1 MYGKSA
7 GSLHKAQGQNK
18 INIAISIGCAALLV
32 AIAALF
38 TPSSS
43 VFSALLPDGCSTGLK
58 TVTGTSYYGIDGVD
72 GISAYTVWLN
82 EGHTGDEDAFLKD
95 LVGVKGEAGYSGAN
109 GKSAFQLWLDAGNK
123 GSSAEFITSLIGAD
137 GVDGVA
143 GLSAYE
149 LWLSTGQN
157 GTLQNFLNTL
167 TGASGASGANGTNG
181 SNGLSAYELWKQSDS
196 ANTNKTVAEFLTSLV
211 GAQGVKGDTG
221 ATGVSGASGAP
232 GASGEPGAV
241 GPSGPAGPAGPSGA
255 PGADGVCTIGVGGH
269 FGSFWD
275 DQTQTSI
282 DPANGMLLGHTD
294 SSNGVAVV
302 KDDGSALAP
311 GERGSWLKFD
321 QGGTYNI
328 AFSAQLAKTGGTAD
342 LVSIWLQRYNST
354 LHNIEYT
361 NTNLGMAN
369 NSTELVAAWNF
380 FVDVA
385 DGDRVRIVWHASNAT
400 SVIAA
405 HAPVTNGIDIPG
417 TPSVILTVNQIR

>member
-1 MYGKSA
+1 
-7 GSLHKAQGQNK
+7 
-18 INIAISIGCAALLV
+18 
-32 AIAALF
+32 
-38 TPSSS
+38 
-43 VFSALLPDGCSTGLK
+43 
-58 TVTGTSYYGIDGVD
+58 
-72 GISAYTVWLN
+72 
-82 EGHTGDEDAFLKD
+82 
-95 LVGVKGEAGYSGAN
+95 
-109 GKSAFQLWLDAGNK
+109 
-123 GSSAEFITSLIGAD
+123 
-137 GVDGVA
+137 
-143 GLSAYE
+143 
-149 LWLSTGQN
+149 LSTGQN

-181 SNGLSAYELWKQSDS
+181 NGLSAYELWKQSDS

-221 ATGVSGASGAP
+221 ATGTSGAP

-255 PGADGVCTIGVGGH
+255 PGTNGVCTIGVGGH

-294 SSNGVAVV
+294 SSNGVTVV

-321 QGGTYNI
+321 EGGTYNI

-342 LVSIWLQRYNST
+342 LVSIWLQRYNSN

>member
-7 GSLHKAQGQNK
+7 SSLHKAESQNK

-32 AIAALF
+32 AIAGLF
-38 TPSSS
+38 TPSSA
-43 VFSALLPDGCSTGLK
+43 VFSALLPDGCSTGIK
-58 TVTGTSYYGIDGVD
+58 TVTGTNYYGVDGVD
-72 GISAYTVWLN
+72 GISAYNVWLN
-82 EGHTGDEDAFLKD
+82 EGHTGDEAAFLKD
-95 LVGVKGEAGYSGAN
+95 LVGVKGEAGYAGTN
-109 GKSAFQLWLDAGNK
+109 GKSAYQLWLDAGNK

-167 TGASGASGANGTNG
+167 IGASGTSGANGING
-181 SNGLSAYELWKQSDS
+181 SNGLSAYELWKQSNS
-196 ANTNKTVAEFLTSLV
+196 ANTNKTVTEFLTSLV

-221 ATGVSGASGAP
+221 TTGAKGDTGAIGNSGATG
-232 GASGEPGAV
+232 EV
-241 GPSGPAGPAGPSGA
+241 GPSGPAGPSGA
-255 PGADGVCTIGVGGH
+255 PGTNGTNGICTIGVGGH

-275 DQTQTSI
+275 DQTQTSVE
-282 DPANGMLLGHTD
+282 PANGMLLGHTD
-294 SSNGVAVV
+294 SSNGVTVV

-354 LHNIEYT
+354 LHNIDYT

-417 TPSVILTVNQIR
+417 TPSIIVTVNQVR